1 MALYTRAAIR
11 VNPQRLCYNRGV
23 KNRSRMQNHRG
34 ADAALPTAQGIDR
47 ADSPRTLGVILFSRI
62 ALNLQIRV
70 VYPFLPAIGRG
81 LGVPLETAS
90 LLLTVRSLVSL
101 ASPLYGALAD
111 RYGRRGLMLAGLAAL
126 VIGALLVAAA
136 PGLGLALVAFA
147 LLGLSKSSYDPAM
160 QAYLSDAVPYERR
173 GRVFGITE
181 LAWSL
186 SWFIGVPATGF
197 IIASA
202 GWRAPFWLIAGL
214 GAAALLATWRL
225 CRECGRRTPP
235 PLPPGSDGNQ
245 QARDPENRA
254 DQLNLRPGAGPRPAW
269 ATRMV
274 LATLSAPLL
283 MALANENIGIIYG
296 AWLETQF
303 GLTVAA
309 LGVASLV
316 ISAAELLGEGLT
328 AWLVDRLGKQ
338 RTILAGL
345 LLNVAAYLA
354 FPHLTGTLAGG
365 LTGLF
370 LVFLTFEFTIVATIP
385 FISELAPQARGTVMA
400 LFVTAAAL
408 GRMISSLIA
417 PRLWAAGGLQVN
429 ARVSAAVVAVAVII
443 LWSGAAE
450 HGRTSQ
456 LRR

>member
-1 MALYTRAAIR
+1 
-11 VNPQRLCYNRGV
+11 
-23 KNRSRMQNHRG
+23 
-34 ADAALPTAQGIDR
+34 
-47 ADSPRTLGVILFSRI
+47 
-62 ALNLQIRV
+62 
-70 VYPFLPAIGRG
+70 
-81 LGVPLETAS
+81 
-90 LLLTVRSLVSL
+90 
-101 ASPLYGALAD
+101 
-111 RYGRRGLMLAGLAAL
+111 
-126 VIGALLVAAA
+126 
-136 PGLGLALVAFA
+136 
-147 LLGLSKSSYDPAM
+147 
-160 QAYLSDAVPYERR
+160 
-173 GRVFGITE
+173 
-181 LAWSL
+181 
-186 SWFIGVPATGF
+186 
-197 IIASA
+197 
-202 GWRAPFWLIAGL
+202 
-214 GAAALLATWRL
+214 
-225 CRECGRRTPP
+225 
-235 PLPPGSDGNQ
+235 
-245 QARDPENRA
+245 
-254 DQLNLRPGAGPRPAW
+254 
-269 ATRMV
+269 MV